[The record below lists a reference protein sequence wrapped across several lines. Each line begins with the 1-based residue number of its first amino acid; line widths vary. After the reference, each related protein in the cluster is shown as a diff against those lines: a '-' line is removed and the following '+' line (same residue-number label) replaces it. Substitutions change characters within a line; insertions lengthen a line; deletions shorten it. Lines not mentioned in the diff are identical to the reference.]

1 MKTILLAV
9 RFATLAAPL
18 LLLGCGSPAKVTPV
32 SERIAKVWT
41 ASKVNQ
47 NTATVYTKGG
57 AANSVP
63 GYSNFRLDLSSPTTV
78 RYTEFDNSTF
88 TGTWSVPS
96 DNRLVL
102 TGLIP
107 APTGTGGTL
116 EFTIGTLN
124 DTQLDLTRTSASL
137 KTGGSLNTYTL
148 SNP

>member
-1 MKTILLAV
+1 MKTILQ
-9 RFATLAAPL
+9 AACFFTVGASL
-18 LLLGCGSPAKVTPV
+18 LTFGCSSPAKVTPV
-32 SERIAKVWT
+32 VERIAKVWT

-78 RYTEFDNSTF
+78 RYTEVDNSTF

-102 TGLIP
+102 TGLSP
-107 APTGTGGTL
+107 VPTGTGGII

-124 DTQLDLTRTSASL
+124 DTQLELTRTSASP

>member
-1 MKTILLAV
+1 MKTILLAA
-9 RFATLAAPL
+9 RFAMVVASL
-18 LLLGCGSPAKVTPV
+18 LLLGCGSPTKVTPV

-57 AANSVP
+57 TANSVP
-63 GYSNFRLDLSSPTTV
+63 GYSNFRLDLSGPTTV

-102 TGLIP
+102 TGLTP
-107 APTGTGGTL
+107 APTGTGGTI

-124 DTQLDLTRTSASL
+124 DTQLELTRTSASP